1 MQAINRSA
9 IYLLA
14 ALVSFIS
21 GCVVAPTPQEPAV
34 IYAPPPNP
42 AYEQIRQCRAD
53 NQRAHAEVLN
63 AYERARSAGRI
74 NPAEAQQFNAMD
86 ARLRN
91 LRAQLARDGL
101 TMQECQ
107 YISGEIA
114 RTRDEVARMSRSDPA
129 VARCMADTRWA
140 HQDVMNMYENARR
153 SGQINPGEAQRF
165 NAMEA
170 RLRNLQNDL
179 GRDGISLQD
188 CQRIGGAVAR
198 ERDEVLRM
206 GRQEPVAAR
215 CMADNRRAHWAVYE
229 VYNDAVRAGRIDS
242 NEAQRFRDVDERLK
256 KFQASIKRD
265 GVSLDECQRLSRA
278 IAQERAMV
286 DSMAQY

>member
-1 MQAINRSA
+1 MQATNRSA

-14 ALVSFIS
+14 ALVSLIS
-21 GCVVAPTPQEPAV
+21 GCVVAPPPQEPAV
-34 IYAPPPNP
+34 IYAPPPNQ
-42 AYEQIRQCRAD
+42 AYEQIRLCRAD

-63 AYERARSAGRI
+63 SYERARSAGRI
-74 NPAEAQQFNAMD
+74 SPGEAQQFNAMD

-107 YISGEIA
+107 YISAEIA
-114 RTRDEVARMSRSDPA
+114 RTRDEVARMSRSDPV

-140 HQDVMNMYENARR
+140 HQDVTSMYENARR
-153 SGQINPGEAQRF
+153 SGQINPEEAQRF

-206 GRQEPVAAR
+206 GRHEPVAAR

-242 NEAQRFRDVDERLK
+242 SEAQRFRDVDERLRR
-256 KFQASIKRD
+256 FQAAIKRD